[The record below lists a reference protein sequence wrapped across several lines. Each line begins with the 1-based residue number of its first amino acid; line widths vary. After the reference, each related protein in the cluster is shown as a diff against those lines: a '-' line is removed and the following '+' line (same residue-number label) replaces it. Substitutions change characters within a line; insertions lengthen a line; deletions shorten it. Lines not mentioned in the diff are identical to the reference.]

1 MIRTYR
7 WNSVEKDKGRRRRED
22 EDGEYKSNKT
32 NFLILF
38 KRERRRLITVLNWCF
53 SETNRDKL
61 RLERSAYR
69 ESRSGL
75 YTGITMFAKRR
86 RQIFLVLFYL
96 FFFFLKR
103 DSKKIKLIAKKFLL
117 RCKKLTGIYLFTDYS
132 KDKISDIFEE
142 IEYPWKIFIGFSCTN
157 QYIYIHAYVLL
168 K

>member
-1 MIRTYR
+1 MKFEVK
-7 WNSVEKDKGRRRRED
+7 NEKGRGEED
-22 EDGEYKSNKT
+22 EDREHKYKSNKT

-53 SETNRDKL
+53 LETNRDKL

-86 RQIFLVLFYL
+86 RQIFLVLFFL
-96 FFFFLKR
+96 FFFFWLKKILKR
-103 DSKKIKLIAKKFLL
+103 DPLDQINFKNSSYYAVRNLREFIIFFFFFLQIIRKVKFQ
-117 RCKKLTGIYLFTDYS
+117 
-132 KDKISDIFEE
+132 ISDIFEK
-142 IEYPWKIFIGFSCTN
+142 IEYPWKIINLVIC
-157 QYIYIHAYVLL
+157 